1 MSIYPYQIVEKA
13 LDTFFLERPNEL
25 LLRRSYRRFKAF
37 VFMLATVEYEM
48 LDGESEE
55 QREEALSFAWEDMD
69 LAFRGYGDN
78 CATGFVMQLWAVL
91 FKEDWP
97 NFKKA
102 LEECLGE
109 ARAVANEKGVKP
121 RYSAKYLSK
130 PVRDLDEEFCLPTAL
145 PLSGPVIR
153 EWAIENDKDPDR
165 LEEAMLYLETVDR
178 LREKAKA
185 ANDSEQARTKF
196 EVLQGGKVDAE

>member
-1 MSIYPYQIVEKA
+1 MSIYPYEIVEKA
-13 LDTFFLERPNEL
+13 LDSYFLGKPEEL
-25 LLRRSYRRFKAF
+25 LLRRSYRRFKGLI
-37 VFMLATVEYEM
+37 FMLATVEYGM
-48 LDGESEE
+48 LEAKSEE
-55 QREEALSFAWEDMD
+55 QKKKALSFSWEDMD

-78 CATGFVMQLWAVL
+78 CTTGFVMQLWAVL
-91 FKEDWP
+91 FKDDWP
-97 NFKKA
+97 HFKKL

-165 LEEAMLYLETVDR
+165 LEEAMLYLETVDL

-185 ANDSEQARTKF
+185 ANDSEQARAKF
-196 EVLQGGKVDAE
+196 EVLPGGKVDAE

>member
-1 MSIYPYQIVEKA
+1 
-13 LDTFFLERPNEL
+13 
-25 LLRRSYRRFKAF
+25 
-37 VFMLATVEYEM
+37 
-48 LDGESEE
+48 
-55 QREEALSFAWEDMD
+55 MD

-78 CATGFVMQLWAVL
+78 CTTGFVMQLWAVL
-91 FKEDWP
+91 FKTDWP
-97 NFKKA
+97 NFKKL

-121 RYSAKYLSK
+121 RYSAKYFSK

-165 LEEAMLYLETVDR
+165 LEEAMIYLETVDR

-196 EVLQGGKVDAE
+196 EVLQGGKIDAE

>member
-1 MSIYPYQIVEKA
+1 MNIYPYEIVEKA
-13 LDTFFLERPNEL
+13 LDGFFLERPKEL
-25 LLRRSYRRFKAF
+25 LLRRSYRKFKAL
-37 VFMLATVEYEM
+37 VFMLATVEYNM
-48 LDGESEE
+48 LDAGSEE
-55 QREEALSFAWEDMD
+55 QREKALSFAWEDMD

-78 CATGFVMQLWAVL
+78 CTTGFVMQLWAVL
-91 FKEDWP
+91 FKTDWP
-97 NFKKA
+97 NFKKL

-165 LEEAMLYLETVDR
+165 LEEAMIYLETVDR

-185 ANDSEQARTKF
+185 VNDSEQARTKF
-196 EVLQGGKVDAE
+196 EVLQGGKVDE